1 VEEYRNLEL
10 SRARFCEKA
19 FEIFNEFINP
29 QTAGDKEINLPAWI
43 RNELIEAFS
52 SQSHNNNNNNKS
64 SFQSVETVTIVER
77 NYDNSKITKNT
88 FDKAQKH
95 ILELL
100 RYDIWPRF
108 LQSEY
113 FVR

>member
-1 VEEYRNLEL
+1 LEL

-19 FEIFNEFINP
+19 FEIFDKFINP

-43 RNELIEAFS
+43 RNELLEIFS
-52 SQSHNNNNNNKS
+52 TQPQNNRNNN
-64 SFQSVETVTIVER
+64 FQSTEITTIVER